1 MSDTPRK
8 LVPVTEEDKK
18 KSYYK
23 YYLEEMAPVSDEQYA
38 AAAAARLTP
47 DQVLPVTEVN
57 RLFDPDH
64 PPYAEMGYCAMPDGS
79 AYMANRLFM
88 PGVTPEMMDWWFAWH
103 VLDPLRY
110 AIWDREDHEYCMTRH
125 PEQIRDP
132 KRSYREK
139 YWGTLCDITESF
151 GPKPAKVVVPFVHPT
166 EMGFDAEKFEKFDGT
181 IIAMSSEGS
190 RTISCH
196 FVRPVE
202 GGVEL
207 RTRFWFG
214 WCMRNGKPERFNDEV
229 MPERLPQSLLQ
240 HNIKEFTNLA
250 RLLPRIFPEER
261 DNF

>member
-1 MSDTPRK
+1 MNK

-23 YYLEEMAPVSDEQYA
+23 YFLEEMAPVPPEVYA
-38 AAAAARLTP
+38 QAEAARLTP
-47 DQVLPVTEVN
+47 EQVLPVREVN
-57 RLFDPDH
+57 RLFEAGYLPG
-64 PPYAEMGYCAMPDGS
+64 ERGYCALPDGS
-79 AYMANRLFM
+79 AYMANLLYM
-88 PGVTPEMMDWWFAWH
+88 PGVTAEMFDWWFAWH
-103 VLDPLRY
+103 SLDTLRY
-110 AIWDREDHEYCMTRH
+110 KIWDREDHLFCQTRS
-125 PEQIRDP
+125 PEQARNP
-132 KRSYREK
+132 ALSYRER
-139 YWGTLCDITESF
+139 YWNTLCDITEAF
-151 GPKPAKVVVPFVHPT
+151 GAAPKDVVVPFIPP
-166 EMGFDAEKFEKFDGT
+166 EKMGFDPERLSTFPGT
-181 IIAMSSEGS
+181 IVAMAAEDN

-214 WCMRNGKPERFNDEV
+214 WHLRDGRPARFDDAVLPEQ
-229 MPERLPQSLLQ
+229 LPRSLLL